1 MSVEQPEAYNVRSQR
16 VLLQIEVSGDAA
28 AAAAI
33 VVNCIDVNGDVS
45 RARGQLTQCK
55 VVMTTLT
62 KLQHGGSRRGKE
74 FSQRRYDAK
83 VATIYELSKEL
94 RR

>member
-45 RARGQLTQCK
+45 RARGETYSMQSCYDDAHEIT
-55 VVMTTLT
+55 
-62 KLQHGGSRRGKE
+62 RRWK
-74 FSQRRYDAK
+74 
-83 VATIYELSKEL
+83 
-94 RR
+94 